1 MIFMETSFSRRAGAL
16 LTAATLILG
25 AASFAAPA
33 KTKAAAT
40 SAKSSLAVP
49 NKKATTLIFI
59 ARDCPISNAYASELA
74 QLSRD
79 FAPRGV
85 AFRFVYE
92 DTKNLA
98 DAKKHARDFSLPGA
112 ISIDP
117 KGALAK
123 SAGAT
128 VTPEAVVVTSDGAIV
143 YRGRISDLYA
153 DYGKRRRIATKH
165 DLRDALNSALHK
177 NASTR
182 LVTTKAIGCF
192 IAGEA
197 GE

>member
-1 MIFMETSFSRRAGAL
+1 MKNSFSRRAFAL
-16 LTAATLILG
+16 LVAATLTSG

-33 KTKAAAT
+33 KT
-40 SAKSSLAVP
+40 SLAMSG
-49 NKKATTLIFI
+49 KKATALIFI
-59 ARDCPISNAYASELA
+59 ARDCPISNAYATELA

-92 DTKNLA
+92 DTQSLA
-98 DAKKHARDFSLPGA
+98 DAKKHAKDFSLPGA

-117 KGALAK
+117 KGAIAK
-123 SAGAT
+123 SAGAN
-128 VTPEAVVVTSDGAIV
+128 VTPEAVLVNASGAIV

-153 DYGKRRRIATKH
+153 KYGKRRRVAIKH
-165 DLRDALNSALHK
+165 DLRDALNGALQK

-192 IAGEA
+192 IVLE
-197 GE
+197 

>member
-1 MIFMETSFSRRAGAL
+1 MKPSFSRRAGAL
-16 LTAATLILG
+16 LTAATLTLG
-25 AASFAAPA
+25 ATAFAASA
-33 KTKAAAT
+33 KPKPAAT

-49 NKKATTLIFI
+49 GKKVTALIFI
-59 ARDCPISNAYASELA
+59 ARDCPISNAYALELA
-74 QLSRD
+74 RLDRD
-79 FAPRGV
+79 FTPRGV

-92 DTKNLA
+92 DTKSLA
-98 DAKKHARDFSLPGA
+98 DAKKHARDFGLPGA

-123 SAGAT
+123 SVGAT
-128 VTPEAVVVTSDGAIV
+128 VTPEAVVVTSSGAIV

-153 DYGKRRRIATKH
+153 DYGKRRRAATTH
-165 DLRDALNSALHK
+165 DLRDALSGALQK

-192 IAGEA
+192 IASEA

>member
-1 MIFMETSFSRRAGAL
+1 MKSSFSRRIGAL
-16 LTAATLILG
+16 LTAATLALG
-25 AASFAAPA
+25 AISFAASTTQTATTIKPA
-33 KTKAAAT
+33 AR
-40 SAKSSLAVP
+40 SSLAVSG
-49 NKKATTLIFI
+49 KKATALIFI
-59 ARDCPISNAYASELA
+59 ARDCPISNAYAPELA
-74 QLSRD
+74 RIYRD

-92 DTKNLA
+92 ATPTLA
-98 DAKKHARDFSLPGA
+98 AAKKHAKEYSLPGA

-123 SAGAT
+123 SAGAQ
-128 VTPEAVVVTSDGAIV
+128 VTPQAVVVEGNGSVV

-153 DYGKRRRIATKH
+153 DYGKRRRVATKH
-165 DLRDALNSALHK
+165 DLRDALNVALQK

-192 IAGEA
+192 IAVQ
-197 GE
+197 